1 MTFNIERELVS
12 EQIYQVDT
20 VFANQVAV
28 MLLAGG
34 LGGPPEIWGQFM
46 HTTLLLAPTDLTS

>member
-12 EQIYQVDT
+12 EQIYQVET
-20 VFANQVAV
+20 VFVNQGAV

-34 LGGPPEIWGQFM
+34 QGGPPRIWELGGDILCPQQIQG
-46 HTTLLLAPTDLTS
+46 